1 MDVGTGLGLL
11 VALATVA
18 LMEAFAY
25 AAHRW
30 IMHGPMW
37 NWHASHHTER
47 DGPFERNDR
56 FALVFALVSC
66 APIFAGTQLG
76 AGTAWT
82 WVGVGIIVYGM
93 IYFLFHDVLV
103 HRRVAHGIVP
113 RSRYLRRIVQAHR
126 LHHAVGTKDGTV
138 SFGFLYAPPIP
149 VLVAAMKHAPGLR
162 ASSTAR
168 RAAAADQERAA

>member
-1 MDVGTGLGLL
+1 MELSTLQGIGL
-11 VALATVA
+11 ALAVIA
-18 LMEAFAY
+18 AMEAFAY

-37 NWHASHHTER
+37 FWHASHHAPR
-47 DGPFERNDR
+47 DGLFERNDR
-56 FALVFALVSC
+56 FALVFGLASC
-66 APIFAGTQLG
+66 APIFMGTQLHL
-76 AGTAWT
+76 GTAWT
-82 WVGVGIIVYGM
+82 WLGLGIIAYGM

-162 ASSTAR
+162 APAVTA
-168 RAAAADQERAA
+168 